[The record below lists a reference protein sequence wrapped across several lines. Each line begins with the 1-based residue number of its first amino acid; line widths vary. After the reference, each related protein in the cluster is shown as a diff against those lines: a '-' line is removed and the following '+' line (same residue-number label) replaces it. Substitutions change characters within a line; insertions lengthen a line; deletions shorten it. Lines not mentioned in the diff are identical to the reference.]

1 MVQNTQ
7 VLKQMLFHGKKT
19 VPEAVRRDMWTP
31 YFSVHFP
38 ENSAG
43 ASVGLE
49 AFKSLRELSTQRQL
63 SPDRSLLTATQN
75 DVDVAKS
82 KLGGPLAV
90 YRLEQ
95 SDNWRE
101 KRILEVK
108 LPKAGELLP
117 KKLRAKRLMDQK
129 ATSVADV
136 AFVLDRISSGPGPLQ
151 KMIALEI
158 DRVARHKERSKRS
171 RTRVNTAARELS
183 KKETKIES
191 VAQLVLGREM
201 SDDILNAR
209 FSSLQMDRLSLEH
222 QLAKQA
228 LPSLA
233 SSSRYLVDDGRAR
246 SLSKASEL
254 WELLNPVDPALID
267 VEEYKERRAVSQA
280 AEHEALKT
288 WHSPESQASNDPAT
302 SMWTYVKEKR
312 EAALASFDE
321 NFLERKKSAALSQAA
336 AEATTEYEALQKAA
350 AGAPAVSMEDLV
362 SSKQA
367 AALKKIEAHEVARR
381 QKLNRAIEEATVKLL
396 NGTPPAEDGPER
408 SSKRTGIASPQP
420 ESPWSNTW
428 NIKMYWADLNDG
440 TFAKNWPQAVVHDL
454 LEPYAATRTMGGH
467 KGAPII
473 TNKSVHVMGHG
484 LHEGFLPRDYLMGPR
499 RPEPKVPREQI
510 VPFLEAPLPHGTND
524 DMLPTEQPPPPESGI
539 IARLR
544 KAIFGR

>member
-1 MVQNTQ
+1 M
-7 VLKQMLFHGKKT
+7 
-19 VPEAVRRDMWTP
+19 
-31 YFSVHFP
+31 
-38 ENSAG
+38 
-43 ASVGLE
+43 
-49 AFKSLRELSTQRQL
+49 
-63 SPDRSLLTATQN
+63 
-75 DVDVAKS
+75 
-82 KLGGPLAV
+82 
-90 YRLEQ
+90 
-95 SDNWRE
+95 
-101 KRILEVK
+101 K

-158 DRVARHKERSKRS
+158 DRVARQKERSKRS

-183 KKETKIES
+183 KKEAKIES

-228 LPSLA
+228 LPSPG
-233 SSSRYLVDDGRAR
+233 SSTRHLVDDGRAR
-246 SLSKASEL
+246 SLSKSSEL
-254 WELLNPVDPALID
+254 WQLLNPIDPALID
-267 VEEYKERRAVSQA
+267 LEEYKERRAVSQT

-288 WHSPESQASNDPAT
+288 WHSPESQSSNDPAT

-336 AEATTEYEALQKAA
+336 AEATTEYEAQQQAVT
-350 AGAPAVSMEDLV
+350 GAPTVSMEELV

-396 NGTPPAEDGPER
+396 NWTPPTEDGPER
-408 SSKRTGIASPQP
+408 SSKRTVIESLNRSPP
-420 ESPWSNTW
+420 GP
-428 NIKMYWADLNDG
+428 KLG
-440 TFAKNWPQAVVHDL
+440 TSRC
-454 LEPYAATRTMGGH
+454 T
-467 KGAPII
+467 
-473 TNKSVHVMGHG
+473 
-484 LHEGFLPRDYLMGPR
+484 GP
-499 RPEPKVPREQI
+499 
-510 VPFLEAPLPHGTND
+510 T
-524 DMLPTEQPPPPESGI
+524 
-539 IARLR
+539 
-544 KAIFGR
+544 